1 MFTTATVL
9 ALVLSQAAP
18 EPAAPEPVA
27 PEPRRA
33 SPVSLALGVG
43 TDFPLSVHAAALLEL
58 PGRVQLSTSL
68 GLLPRSYL
76 EVLDDVL
83 VRTGAYGEDDAQ
95 LVEDSLSSAVVW
107 RTFLGWR
114 PFAHRGFYFA
124 GGYTLIT
131 LGGNVTSTR
140 TLFRALGID
149 VPEDLLNE
157 VALARVHSTL
167 HQGALELG
175 WQWNLPARLK
185 LKLGLGGFATLAASS
200 SLEPEV
206 SEPFATLAQPLL
218 NAAEGE
224 LNGNYRDHVHGG
236 YVSLSL
242 YFTLF

>member
-1 MFTTATVL
+1 MSAAAALL

-18 EPAAPEPVA
+18 EPVSSAPRSTA
-27 PEPRRA
+27 
-33 SPVSLALGVG
+33 PVSLSLGAG
-43 TDFPLSVHAAALLEL
+43 TDFPLSVHGAALLEL
-58 PGRVQLSTSL
+58 PGRVQLSTSV
-68 GLLPRSYL
+68 GLMPRSYL

-83 VRTGAYGEDDAQ
+83 VRAGAYGEDDAQ

-114 PFAHRGFYFA
+114 PFAQRGFYFA

-140 TLFRALGID
+140 TLFSALGID
-149 VPEDLLNE
+149 VPEDLLDE

-185 LKLGLGGFATLAASS
+185 LKLGLGGFTTFASSS
-200 SLEPEV
+200 SLEAEV
-206 SEPFATLAQPLL
+206 AEPFATLAQPLL
-218 NAAEGE
+218 DTAEGE
-224 LNGNYRDHVHGG
+224 LNDTYRGNVHGA
-236 YVSLSL
+236 YASLAL